1 MNIFEWVKN
10 KKVLEKEMENID
22 RDLMLLKTKIAEF
35 KLKLK
40 ELEII
45 KKEKND
51 YLETIKKQRIEI
63 KILKKQLKES
73 GK

>member
-22 RDLMLLKTKIAEF
+22 RDLMLLKTKIAEL